1 MLGWARQL
9 RAKSK
14 RLRAK
19 GQKRGRKSEGLR
31 AKSKERRAKSV
42 LIIISVMVCA
52 GAARAQ
58 ETGGDLGG
66 GAGIFRPKNPES
78 KRRTTPPKPV
88 ARPTRPN
95 PAEIEARFED
105 ALSDGNDARDAR
117 KYAAAETAYRNAIKL
132 KPRDARGSYGL
143 GNVFADQQRWD
154 EAEKAYRNAFNAS
167 PVNVEALLALSFVL
181 VQPRTGAINA
191 KRFAEA
197 EDFARRATN
206 LQSNNAVAF
215 DRLGVA
221 MVARGIF
228 NSDAEAAFRRA
239 LELDSNFVV
248 AKVHLARVLRHM
260 NRFSEA
266 DPLYN
271 SAIEQAKDAPTLV
284 LIADA
289 MQTEQRWN
297 DSEPVLRRALELDA
311 KNPGA
316 LFLLGRVAT
325 VNKRYAE
332 AESAFKL
339 AAEVNPKSFQVQNLL
354 GRAYLGLERY
364 DDAFK
369 TYERAL
375 ALASDADRKQ
385 LGGAFGFGGVGDGFM
400 SAGRTRDAVRAYDRA
415 LQLDPNNADVQ
426 QKAAAARAKGPQ

>member
-1 MLGWARQL
+1 MFEWAR
-9 RAKSK
+9 RHFSSSNSIA
-14 RLRAK
+14 
-19 GQKRGRKSEGLR
+19 
-31 AKSKERRAKSV
+31 V
-42 LIIISVMVCA
+42 LILLSILVCA
-52 GAARAQ
+52 GVACAQ

-78 KRRTTPPKPV
+78 KRSPKPTKPV

-132 KPRDARGSYGL
+132 KPRDSRGSYGL

-154 EAEKAYRNAFNAS
+154 EAEQVYRDAVNAS
-167 PVNVEALLALSFVL
+167 PANVEALVALSFVL

-191 KRFAEA
+191 KRFADA
-197 EDFARRATN
+197 EDFAHRATS
-206 LQSNNAVAF
+206 LQPTNAVAF

-228 NSDAEAAFRRA
+228 NGDAEAVFRRA
-239 LELDSNFVV
+239 LALDPNFVV
-248 AKVHLARVLRHM
+248 AQVHLARVLRHM

-271 SAIEQAKDAPTLV
+271 SAIAQAKDAPTLV

-289 MQTEQRWN
+289 MQSEQRWN
-297 DSEPVLRRALELDA
+297 DSEPVLRRALELDP

-316 LFLLGRVAT
+316 LFLLGRVMT

-332 AESAFKL
+332 AESAFKR
-339 AAEVNPKSFQVQNLL
+339 AGEINPKNFQVQNLL

-369 TYERAL
+369 TYERA
-375 ALASDADRKQ
+375 AELASDRDRRQ
-385 LGGAFGFGGVGDGFM
+385 LGGSFGFGGVGDGFVK
-400 SAGRTRDAVRAYDRA
+400 T
-415 LQLDPNNADVQ
+415 
-426 QKAAAARAKGPQ
+426 

>member
-1 MLGWARQL
+1 MFGSARQL
-9 RAKSK
+9 RAKG
-14 RLRAK
+14 K
-19 GQKRGRKSEGLR
+19 GHR
-31 AKSKERRAKSV
+31 AKSA
-42 LIIISVMVCA
+42 LILISIMMCA
-52 GAARAQ
+52 GVARAQ
-58 ETGGDLGG
+58 ETGGDLLG
-66 GAGIFRPKNPES
+66 GAGIFRPRNPES
-78 KRRTTPPKPV
+78 KRSTNPTRPV

-105 ALSDGNDARDAR
+105 QLSDGNDARDAR
-117 KYAAAETAYRNAIKL
+117 KYTLAETAYRLAIKL

-154 EAEKAYRNAFNAS
+154 EAEKAYRDALNAS
-167 PVNVEALLALSFVL
+167 PANVEALLALSFVL

-191 KRFAEA
+191 KRFADA
-197 EDFARRATN
+197 EDFAHRATG
-206 LQSNNAVAF
+206 LQPNNAVAF

-239 LELDSNFVV
+239 LQLDPNFLV
-248 AKVHLARVLRHM
+248 AQVHLARVLRHM

-271 SAIEQAKDAPTLV
+271 SAIAQAKDAPTLV

-316 LFLLGRVAT
+316 LFLLGRVMT
-325 VNKRYAE
+325 VNKRYEE
-332 AESAFKL
+332 AESAFKR
-339 AAEVNPKSFQVQNLL
+339 AGEINPKSFQVQYLL

-369 TYERAL
+369 TYERA
-375 ALASDADRKQ
+375 AELASDADRRQ
-385 LGGAFGFGGVGDGFM
+385 LGGTFGFGGVGDGFM
-400 SAGRTRDAVRAYDRA
+400 KGGRTRDAVRAYDRA

>member
-1 MLGWARQL
+1 MFEWARRQFSSSNSIAVL
-9 RAKSK
+9 
-14 RLRAK
+14 
-19 GQKRGRKSEGLR
+19 
-31 AKSKERRAKSV
+31 V
-42 LIIISVMVCA
+42 LISILLCA
-52 GAARAQ
+52 GMARAQ
-58 ETGGDLGG
+58 ETGGDLLG

-78 KRRTTPPKPV
+78 KRSSNPARPA

-105 ALSDGNDARDAR
+105 QLSDGNDARDAR
-117 KYAAAETAYRNAIKL
+117 KYTLAETAYRLAIKL

-154 EAEKAYRNAFNAS
+154 EAEQAYRDAINAS
-167 PVNVEALLALSFVL
+167 PANVEVLLALSFVL

-191 KRFAEA
+191 KRFADA
-197 EDFARRATN
+197 EDFAHRATS
-206 LQSNNAVAF
+206 LQSTNAVAF

-228 NSDAEAAFRRA
+228 NADAEAAFRRA
-239 LELDSNFVV
+239 VELDPNFVV
-248 AKVHLARVLRHM
+248 AQVHLARVLRHM
-260 NRFSEA
+260 NRFGEA

-271 SAIEQAKDAPTLV
+271 SAIAQAKDAPTLV

-289 MQTEQRWN
+289 MQSEQRWN

-316 LFLLGRVAT
+316 LFLLGRVMT

-332 AESAFKL
+332 AESVFKR
-339 AAEVNPKSFQVQNLL
+339 AGEINPKSFQVQNLL

-364 DDAFK
+364 DDAFQ
-369 TYERAL
+369 TYERAT
-375 ALASDADRKQ
+375 ALASDADRRQ
-385 LGGAFGFGGVGDGFM
+385 LGGAFGFGGVGDGFVN
-400 SAGRTRDAVRAYDRA
+400 AGRTRDAVRAYDRA
-415 LQLDPNNADVQ
+415 LQLDPNNAEVQ
-426 QKAAAARAKGPQ
+426 QKAAAARTKGPQ

>member
-1 MLGWARQL
+1 MFGLIR
-9 RAKSK
+9 RRTAKSK
-14 RLRAK
+14 
-19 GQKRGRKSEGLR
+19 GQ
-31 AKSKERRAKSV
+31 RAKSV
-42 LIIISVMVCA
+42 LIILSIMISA

-58 ETGGDLGG
+58 ESGGEAGV

-78 KRRTTPPKPV
+78 KRSTNPTRPV

-95 PAEIEARFED
+95 PAEIEARYED

-117 KYAAAETAYRNAIKL
+117 KYAVAETAYRNAIKL
-132 KPRDARGSYGL
+132 KPRDPRALYGL

-154 EAEKAYRNAFNAS
+154 DAESAYRQAVDAS
-167 PVNVEALLALSFVL
+167 PANVEALIALSFVL
-181 VQPRTGAINA
+181 VQPRTGAVNA
-191 KRFAEA
+191 KRFADA
-197 EDFARRATN
+197 QDFAHRATS
-206 LQSNNAVAF
+206 LQPTNAVAF

-228 NSDAEAAFRRA
+228 TAETESAFRRA
-239 LELDSNFVV
+239 TELDPNFVV
-248 AKVHLARVLRHM
+248 ARVHLARVLRHM

-297 DSEPVLRRALELDA
+297 DSEPVLRRALDLDP

-316 LFLLGRVAT
+316 LFLTGRVMT

-332 AESAFKL
+332 AESALKR
-339 AAEVNPKSFQVQNLL
+339 AGEVNPKSFQVQYLL

-369 TYERAL
+369 TYERAATL
-375 ALASDADRKQ
+375 AADADRRQ
-385 LGGAFGFGGVGDGFM
+385 LGGVFGFGGVGDGFM
-400 SAGRTRDAVRAYDRA
+400 SAGRARDAVRAYDRA
-415 LQLDPNNADVQ
+415 LQLDPNNSDVQ
-426 QKAAAARAKGPQ
+426 QKAAAARAKSPQ

>member
-1 MLGWARQL
+1 MFASVRRQFGSSNSL
-9 RAKSK
+9 AVFILLS
-14 RLRAK
+14 L
-19 GQKRGRKSEGLR
+19 
-31 AKSKERRAKSV
+31 
-42 LIIISVMVCA
+42 LICA
-52 GAARAQ
+52 GVARAQ
-58 ETGGDLGG
+58 ETGGDLLG

-78 KRRTTPPKPV
+78 KRSANPTKPAARPTKPV
-88 ARPTRPN
+88 ARPTQPS

-105 ALSDGNDARDAR
+105 ALADGNDARDAR

-132 KPRDARGSYGL
+132 KPRDPRGSYGL

-154 EAEKAYRNAFNAS
+154 EAEKAYRDAVNAS
-167 PVNVEALLALSFVL
+167 PANVEALLALSFVL

-197 EDFARRATN
+197 EDFAHRATS
-206 LQSNNAVAF
+206 LQPNNAVAF

-239 LELDSNFVV
+239 VELDPNFVV
-248 AKVHLARVLRHM
+248 AKVHLARVLRHL
-260 NRFSEA
+260 NKFSEA

-316 LFLLGRVAT
+316 LFLLGRVMT

-332 AESAFKL
+332 AESVFKR
-339 AAEVNPKSFQVQNLL
+339 AGEVNPKSFQVQYLL
-354 GRAYLGLERY
+354 GRVYLGLERY
-364 DDAFK
+364 DDAFR
-369 TYERAL
+369 TYERAAVL
-375 ALASDADRKQ
+375 AADADRKQ

-400 SAGRTRDAVRAYDRA
+400 NAGRTRDAVRAYDRA
-415 LQLDPNNADVQ
+415 LQLDPDNADVQ
-426 QKAAAARAKGPQ
+426 QKAAAARARSPQ

>member
-1 MLGWARQL
+1 MFGWARQL
-9 RAKSK
+9 RAKGK
-14 RLRAK
+14 AHRAK
-19 GQKRGRKSEGLR
+19 Y
-31 AKSKERRAKSV
+31 V
-42 LIIISVMVCA
+42 LILISILLCA
-52 GAARAQ
+52 GIARAQ
-58 ETGGDLGG
+58 ETGGDLLG

-78 KRRTTPPKPV
+78 KRSTTRPV
-88 ARPTRPN
+88 ARPTRPTR
-95 PAEIEARFED
+95 PSATEIEARFED
-105 ALSDGNDARDAR
+105 QLSDGNDARDAR
-117 KYAAAETAYRNAIKL
+117 KYTLAETAYRLAIKL

-154 EAEKAYRNAFNAS
+154 EAEKAYRDALNDGQA
-167 PVNVEALLALSFVL
+167 NVEVLLALSFVL

-191 KRFAEA
+191 KRFADA
-197 EDFARRATN
+197 EDFAHRATS
-206 LQSNNAVAF
+206 LQPTNAIAF

-228 NSDAEAAFRRA
+228 NADAEAAFRRA
-239 LELDSNFVV
+239 VELDPGFVV
-248 AKVHLARVLRHM
+248 AQVHLARVLRHM

-271 SAIEQAKDAPTLV
+271 SAIAQAKDAPTLV

-289 MQTEQRWN
+289 MQSEQRWN

-316 LFLLGRVAT
+316 LFLLGRVMT
-325 VNKRYAE
+325 VNKRYAD
-332 AESAFKL
+332 AEIVFKR
-339 AAEVNPKSFQVQNLL
+339 AGEINPKSFQVQNLL

-369 TYERAL
+369 TYERA
-375 ALASDADRKQ
+375 AELASEADRRQ

-400 SAGRTRDAVRAYDRA
+400 NAGRTRDAVRAYDRA
-415 LQLDPNNADVQ
+415 LQLDPNNAEVQ

>member
-1 MLGWARQL
+1 MFGWARQL

-14 RLRAK
+14 GHRAK
-19 GQKRGRKSEGLR
+19 G
-31 AKSKERRAKSV
+31 V
-42 LIIISVMVCA
+42 LILISIIICGGV
-52 GAARAQ
+52 ARAQ
-58 ETGGDLGG
+58 ETSGDLSG
-66 GAGIFRPKNPES
+66 GAGIFRPRNPES
-78 KRRTTPPKPV
+78 KRRTNPTRPV

-105 ALSDGNDARDAR
+105 QLSDGNDARDAR
-117 KYAAAETAYRNAIKL
+117 KYALAETAYRLAIKL
-132 KPRDARGSYGL
+132 KPRDPRGSYGL

-154 EAEKAYRNAFNAS
+154 EAETAYREALNSS
-167 PVNVEALLALSFVL
+167 PANVEALLALSFVL

-191 KRFAEA
+191 KRFTDAQ
-197 EDFARRATN
+197 DFAHRATG
-206 LQSNNAVAF
+206 LQPNNAVAF

-239 LELDSNFVV
+239 LKLDPNFVV
-248 AKVHLARVLRHM
+248 AQVHLARVLRHL

-271 SAIEQAKDAPTLV
+271 SAIAQAKDAPTLV

-316 LFLLGRVAT
+316 LFLLGRVMT
-325 VNKRYAE
+325 VNKRYGE
-332 AESAFKL
+332 AESAFKR
-339 AAEVNPKSFQVQNLL
+339 AGEINPKSFQVQYLL

-369 TYERAL
+369 TYERA
-375 ALASDADRKQ
+375 AELASDADRRQ
-385 LGGAFGFGGVGDGFM
+385 LGGGFGFGGVGDGFVK
-400 SAGRTRDAVRAYDRA
+400 AGRARDAVRAYDRA

-426 QKAAAARAKGPQ
+426 QKAAAARVKGPQ

>member
-1 MLGWARQL
+1 MFASVRRQFGSSNSL
-9 RAKSK
+9 AVFILLS
-14 RLRAK
+14 L
-19 GQKRGRKSEGLR
+19 
-31 AKSKERRAKSV
+31 
-42 LIIISVMVCA
+42 LICA
-52 GAARAQ
+52 EVARAQ
-58 ETGGDLGG
+58 ETGGDLLG

-78 KRRTTPPKPV
+78 KRNTNPTKPAARPTKPV
-88 ARPTRPN
+88 ARPTQPS

-105 ALSDGNDARDAR
+105 ALADGNDARDAR

-154 EAEKAYRNAFNAS
+154 EAEKAYRDAVNAS
-167 PVNVEALLALSFVL
+167 PANVEALLALSFVL

-197 EDFARRATN
+197 EDFAHRATS
-206 LQSNNAVAF
+206 LQPNNAVAF

-239 LELDSNFVV
+239 VELDPNFVV
-248 AKVHLARVLRHM
+248 AKVHLARVLRHL
-260 NRFSEA
+260 NKFSEA

-284 LIADA
+284 LIGDA

-316 LFLLGRVAT
+316 LFLLGRVMT

-332 AESAFKL
+332 AESVFKR
-339 AAEVNPKSFQVQNLL
+339 AGEINPKSFQVQYLL
-354 GRAYLGLERY
+354 GRVYLGLERY
-364 DDAFK
+364 DDAFR
-369 TYERAL
+369 TYERA
-375 ALASDADRKQ
+375 ATLASDADRRQ

-415 LQLDPNNADVQ
+415 LQLDPDNADVQ
-426 QKAAAARAKGPQ
+426 QKATAARAKSPQ